1 MVSDNELKTEF
12 VRALDTVTPP
22 APWLRATVHTELRK
36 QSRSEP
42 GNAPQR
48 SGTPRFM
55 RVRGVGA
62 FTAVLAVV
70 LLVVTLLAGGY
81 IWQDWQRFQKAQPV
95 PAGRSIEVE
104 LRARPIALPGVAP
117 DADCPSTPMSM
128 INYPNGPTSAYG
140 EGPVYALGGLA
151 TPSEW
156 GTYFSVT
163 YVAAQSYKGLAL
175 VRIRDLKT
183 GRQAVFIGPYASGDV
198 VGGDTIGGRLV
209 QQHAELLL
217 DASHP
222 QTRLF
227 GNNKWGVW
235 NVQQGMPADWSHC
248 FGIQIDGDGFTE
260 IITGI
265 G

>member
-1 MVSDNELKTEF
+1 VVSDNEVKTEF
-12 VRALDTVTPP
+12 LRALDAVTPP

-36 QSRSEP
+36 ESRS
-42 GNAPQR
+42 GARNAPQR
-48 SGTPRFM
+48 SRARRFM
-55 RVRGVGA
+55 RARRVGA

-70 LLVVTLLAGGY
+70 LLLVTLLAGGY

-95 PAGRSIEVE
+95 PAGRSIEAE
-104 LRARPIALPGVAP
+104 LRTRPLALPVVAP
-117 DADCPSTPMSM
+117 DADCPSTPMSV

-140 EGPVYALGGLA
+140 EGPVYALGGLV
-151 TPSEW
+151 TLSEW

-163 YVAAQSYKGLAL
+163 YIAAHTYRGLAL

-183 GRQAVFIGPYASGDV
+183 GGRAVFLGPYASGQV
-198 VGGDTIGGRLV
+198 VGGDKVGGQFV

-227 GNNKWGVW
+227 GNNKWGFW

-260 IITGI
+260 IITGT